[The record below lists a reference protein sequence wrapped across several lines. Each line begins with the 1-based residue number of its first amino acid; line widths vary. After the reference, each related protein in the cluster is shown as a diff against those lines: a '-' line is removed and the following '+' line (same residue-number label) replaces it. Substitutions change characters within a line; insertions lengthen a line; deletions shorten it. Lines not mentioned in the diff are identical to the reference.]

1 MTTIYDI
8 GGTTNNSFILNNKIS
23 FLQGDEN
30 PNNVIGN
37 NGDVYF
43 QSNGTIWT
51 KSNGI
56 WTSIESGWSDLSNP
70 TEDEMFMIASRSSN
84 GVDIHYLGKNNIAF
98 KEWVISELNRVQTST
113 LPPVG
118 SFYTQYANNTGKFV
132 GSESPNILYPN
143 TYWQQYFNT
152 EGVFFRTEG
161 GNANEARTNG
171 VQGDAIR
178 NIVGE
183 CGNYGNGVGSEYYST
198 GAMYVRNYDGVSG
211 ESEATQGVSS
221 IYGFD
226 ASRVVPTGS
235 ENRPINR
242 LIRVWKRIS

>member
-1 MTTIYDI
+1 MATIYDI
-8 GGTTNNSFILNNKIS
+8 GGTTENILILNNKVS
-23 FLQGDEN
+23 FLQGNEE
-30 PNNVIGN
+30 PLNVMGR
-37 NGDVYF
+37 NGDVYI
-43 QSNGTIWT
+43 QSSGTIWT
-51 KSNGI
+51 RKNDI
-56 WTSIESGWSDLSNP
+56 WTAVESGWSDL
-70 TEDEMFMIASRSSN
+70 TEPSEDDMFMVISKVDT

-98 KEWVISELNRVQTST
+98 KEWVISELNRVQTSA
-113 LPPVG
+113 LPPIG
-118 SFYTQYANNTGKFV
+118 SFYTQYANISGVFL

-183 CGNYGNGVGSEYYST
+183 CGNYGNGTGSDYYSS
-198 GAMYVRNYDGVSG
+198 GAMYVRNYADISG
-211 ESEATQGVSS
+211 ESEDTQGVSS